1 MARPT
6 AGHAEPPGYKHRI
19 AFGAW
24 INDMRNEALPLQQW
38 PAPQFDDATVEGLV
52 RVLDVMADSGYQYLD
67 AFGWWATE
75 AYPPDIVSAF
85 EDAERNRQVAKVFRA
100 AEKRGIRLSLPLG
113 LMTWGYD
120 RIIQEDPSVRG
131 KNQDGSAHAHAM
143 CGAREKSWSYIEKL
157 IDTMFARHDFGAVH
171 LESADLGYC
180 MCPECAGKDGVVGYN
195 ARLNMRAA
203 DIIKGRHPGVLVYV
217 CPINWVPWGL
227 NEHGVQHKISAE
239 DLPHIIELSKH
250 IDVFMDQGHRGRMLD
265 WEDVSRLHCDYG
277 TSGGLWVYHGA
288 RQDRLSYCL
297 PYPKRAA
304 QHLKDHYDHG
314 ARGCLYYQGPMINP
328 AVEVTSAVAG
338 RVMCDP
344 SREAEEV
351 LEEVIERYYKP
362 RSADARRKLA
372 ESYLTL
378 EEAYFGQWREERFK
392 EQHKLEMPGEFCL
405 GGLFGTSPDPAGYL
419 LEPFLDV
426 AGRAA
431 MRAGL
436 RTALAELGAI
446 RGDFHDE
453 GRLERLVQSS
463 TIMTHILTTI
473 MLVKG
478 EAWAD

>member
-1 MARPT
+1 MAEPIAR
-6 AGHAEPPGYKHRI
+6 HAEPPAYQHRI

-38 PAPQFDDATVEGLV
+38 PAPQFDDATVEGIT

-67 AFGWWATE
+67 SFGWWATE
-75 AYPPDIVSAF
+75 SYPPDIVSAF
-85 EDAERNRQVAKVFRA
+85 EDAERNRQIAKVFRA
-100 AEKRGIRLSLPLG
+100 AEKRGLRLSLPLG

-131 KNQDGSAHAHAM
+131 KDQDGNPHAHAM
-143 CGAREKSWSYIEKL
+143 CGAKEKSWSYIEKL

-180 MCPECAGKDGVVGYN
+180 MCPECTGKLGVIGYN

-203 DIIKGRHPGVLVYV
+203 DIIKRRHPGVLVYV

-227 NEHGVQHKISAE
+227 NQDGVQHKVSPQ
-239 DLPHIIELSKH
+239 DLPHIIELSRH
-250 IDVFMDQGHRGRMLD
+250 IDIFMDQGHRGRMLN
-265 WEDVSRLHCDYG
+265 WEDVARLHCDYG

-297 PYPKRAA
+297 PYPRRAA
-304 QHLKDHYDHG
+304 QHLKEHYDHG

-338 RVMCDP
+338 RIMDDT
-344 SREAEEV
+344 SREAEQV
-351 LEEVIERYYKP
+351 LEEVIEVYYRP

-372 ESYLTL
+372 QAYLTL

-392 EQHKLEMPGEFCL
+392 EQHKAEMPGEFTL

-419 LEPFLDV
+419 LEPFLDA

-431 MRAGL
+431 TRAGL
-436 RTALAELGAI
+436 KTALAELAAI
-446 RGDFHDE
+446 RHDFRDD
-453 GRLERLVQSS
+453 GRLQRLVQSC
-463 TIMTHILTTI
+463 TIMTHILSTI